1 MRLSPKVIITFFVVG
16 MALIPAGLYLY
27 WQANQ
32 TTDGLETK
40 LSHATPFTDE
50 YYALEGSLNWWR
62 NATASTYLP
71 VSILLIATGMIISAA
86 SSVFCVFRPLRS
98 PPSNGGEIAEK
109 DGWKSYDLADG
120 SKIKVKMELLGAKRS
135 TKFTEDG
142 LPIYTVQ
149 VEPVVQ
155 VVSVPEELRKPET
168 PTS

>member
-1 MRLSPKVIITFFVVG
+1 MRLSPTVVITFLVVG

-32 TTDGLETK
+32 TTYGLETK
-40 LSHATPFTDE
+40 LSQVTPFTDE

-62 NATASTYLP
+62 NATASTYWP
-71 VSILLIATGMIISAA
+71 VSLLLIATGMIISAA
-86 SSVFCVFRPLRS
+86 SCTFCVFRPPRS
-98 PPSNGGEIAEK
+98 FPLNEDETREK
-109 DGWKSYDLADG
+109 DGWMFYDLADG
-120 SKIKVKMELLGAKRS
+120 SKIKVKMELRSAKRS

-155 VVSVPEELRKPET
+155 VISVPEELRKT
-168 PTS
+168 DNAYN